1 MFRATCSRVYQAR
14 SYPAIATTP
23 FAGRECHVLGHDVA
37 AQHAGLGGYGGPVV
51 LADTG
56 QQAP

>member
-1 MFRATCSRVYQAR
+1 MFRATCSRVHQAH

-23 FAGRECHVLGHDVA
+23 FAGRECHVLVTMWPRSMPVS
-37 AQHAGLGGYGGPVV
+37 GGYGGPVV